1 MIDGRHL
8 KDITCIHGKHFT
20 NTSLPEEGTI
30 VNIYYKYN
38 HKYNQLEIKDYSIQ
52 LVVDGKVGCNVA
64 NKDNI
69 ISDDVYEFLFKTTYM
84 ELLKQ
89 VLTQIK

>member
-1 MIDGRHL
+1 MIDGSHL
-8 KDITCIHGKHFT
+8 KNMTCIHSKHFT
-20 NTSLPEEGTI
+20 STSLPEEGTI

-38 HKYNQLEIKDYSIQ
+38 HKCKQLEINDYSIQ
-52 LVVDGKVGCNVA
+52 LVHDGKLGCNIA
-64 NKDNI
+64 NKDDI